1 MAVSIVTKTRPI
13 VEAHRLGRCA
23 RIQGSTRQS
32 VRESTM
38 TGPGPRLRSTSC
50 SAQRR
55 ATRSIP
61 SPPRDPDR
69 PRSFRTR
76 EFARIGSSEQVHA
89 FRASWIDRL
98 GLALF
103 AIHSLEPNLW
113 NEDARAVLDLG
124 SH

>member
-1 MAVSIVTKTRPI
+1 VLSPAARHSVYPI
-13 VEAHRLGRCA
+13 AAA
-23 RIQGSTRQS
+23 R
-32 VRESTM
+32 
-38 TGPGPRLRSTSC
+38 GPAPEGGYIFDIAADCFRHE
-50 SAQRR
+50 
-55 ATRSIP
+55 
-61 SPPRDPDR
+61 PPRDPDR

-89 FRASWIDRL
+89 FRGSWIDRL

-113 NEDARAVLDLG
+113 NEDACAVLDLG